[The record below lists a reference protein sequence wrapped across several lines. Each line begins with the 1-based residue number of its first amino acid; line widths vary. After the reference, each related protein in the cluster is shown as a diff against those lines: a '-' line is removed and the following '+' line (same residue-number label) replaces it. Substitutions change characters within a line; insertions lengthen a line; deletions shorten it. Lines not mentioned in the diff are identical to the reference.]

1 MSAPMV
7 FIILPFVASIVFW
20 FIQQKRKLTI
30 ISATGLSLLLGL
42 TALFQKIDSA
52 LRIGP
57 LAINFQSTMT
67 ILGRSFILDNADR
80 IFLAFVFLSLFFW
93 FIGANIFQ
101 TSTKFLPL
109 SLAIV
114 SLLTAGLAVEPF
126 LYSAILVELAVII
139 SLPLLIRRGSPV
151 GKGLLRYLVF
161 QSLALP
167 MIMLA
172 GWILSG
178 VQTNYSDM
186 NQLYIAAL
194 LLGLG
199 FAFWLGIFPF
209 HMWIPEFCSENDPY
223 INGFILS
230 IFPVSVILI
239 MMNYINGLSW
249 LNDATFIS
257 PALSVC
263 GTLMVVT
270 GGIWAAV
277 QIDIRRIFGYA
288 VIIETGFMLLCI
300 SLRNELG
307 TQLFYYTIFTRALEL
322 GLISMAIAYFQKS
335 ELGTD
340 IAEYSGK
347 LKGHPMS
354 SIALVVA
361 LFSCAGIPLLASF
374 PTRTALFSHFSENPG
389 TILWVLI
396 GMAALLVLACN
407 VLRILLK
414 NGNSNW
420 RISETTPQTILFIL
434 GVLTLFFIGMF
445 PSLFLEVIWSKI
457 SIVLIMQ

>member
-1 MSAPMV
+1 MSAPV
-7 FIILPFVASIVFW
+7 IFIILPFVAAIVFW

-30 ISATGLSLLLGL
+30 VTAAGLCLLLAL

-80 IFLAFVFLSLFFW
+80 LFLTFVFLCLFFW
-93 FIGANIFQ
+93 FIGAQVFQ
-101 TSTKFLPL
+101 ISTKFIPL
-109 SLAIV
+109 GLAIV

-151 GKGLLRYLVF
+151 GKGLLRYFVF

-178 VQTNYSDM
+178 VQTNFSDM
-186 NQLYIAAL
+186 NQLYIATL

-209 HMWIPEFCSENDPY
+209 HMWIPEFCAENDPY
-223 INGFILS
+223 INGFVLS

-249 LNDATFIS
+249 LNDATFVT

-277 QIDIRRIFGYA
+277 QTNLRRIFGYA

-300 SLRNELG
+300 SLRSELG

-322 GLISMAIAYFQKS
+322 GLFSMAIVYFQKS
-335 ELGTD
+335 ELGISIID
-340 IAEYSGK
+340 YHGK
-347 LKGHPMS
+347 LKDHPMS

-374 PTRTALFSHFSENPG
+374 PTRTALFSQFTENPG

-396 GMAALLVLACN
+396 GMAALLLLSCN
-407 VLRILLK
+407 VLRILLFK
-414 NGNSNW
+414 TNSNW
-420 RISETTPQTILFIL
+420 HMSETTPQIILFIL
-434 GVLTLFFIGMF
+434 GVLALFFIGIF

-457 SIVLIMQ
+457 SIFLTLQ